1 MNLKTTLK
9 ACLDYYKTLGDEF
22 YEQLCSML
30 VFDALIYNEDRH
42 FGNFGLLRNNH
53 TGEIIAPAPI
63 FDNGLSLFNYAM
75 PDDFKNLSAYAKTR
89 SNPYRISY
97 EDVCKE
103 VMGAKQKAQLRR
115 MVDFKFTR
123 HPSLN
128 LPEQRLTAIE
138 KQLVERTRE
147 LLSIPVQ
154 RSAKRK
160 NEPER

>member
-1 MNLKTTLK
+1 M
-9 ACLDYYKTLGDEF
+9 AVE
-22 YEQLCSML
+22 
-30 VFDALIYNEDRH
+30 
-42 FGNFGLLRNNH
+42 LLPNVAFAAAATRS
-53 TGEIIAPAPI
+53 GSKGWP
-63 FDNGLSLFNYAM
+63 L
-75 PDDFKNLSAYAKTR
+75 YAKTR

-138 KQLVERTRE
+138 KQLGERTRE

-160 NEPER
+160 NEPEG